1 MNAGTER
8 LPGRIH
14 YGWIIVA
21 TTFVVILVI
30 AGVRATPGVLIVP
43 LEAEFHWSRATI
55 SLAVGINLLLY
66 GAIGPFA
73 AAIMD
78 RFGVRRVILVTV
90 VAIAA
95 AVAASPLMHN
105 VWQLIALWGVINGL
119 CCGAIGPYLAAYVAA
134 RWFVARQGLVVGILT
149 AATAAGQLVFLPL
162 LAEVVTAAGWRTMA
176 LVLAAAVLALA
187 PLVALAMRDRP
198 QDMGLG
204 AYGDPR
210 GPQPAPTP
218 HGNPVEA
225 AFRALGEGARRR
237 DFWLISAGY
246 FVCGASTNGLVGTHL
261 IPACVDHGFSEVQ
274 GAGLLAA
281 AGVFSFVGGTLS
293 GWLSDRWDNRYL
305 LFWYYGLR
313 GLSLMYLPFA
323 FGMSFYGL
331 TLFSVF
337 YGLDWIASVPP
348 TVRLLSR
355 TVGAE
360 RTGIMVAWISV
371 IHQVGGASAAYLGGL
386 LRIEYGSYLQAFM
399 LSGLL
404 CIAAAL
410 MVLFIGAGRR
420 RDEPQAV
427 TAAAQ

>member
-1 MNAGTER
+1 MNAETER
-8 LPGRIH
+8 LPSRIH
-14 YGWIIVA
+14 YGWVIVGL
-21 TTFVVILVI
+21 TFVVILVV
-30 AGVRATPGVLIVP
+30 AGVRAAPGVLIVP
-43 LEAEFHWSRATI
+43 LEDEFHWSRATI

-66 GAIGPFA
+66 GAMGPFA

-78 RFGVRRVILVTV
+78 RFGVRRVVVVTV
-90 VAIAA
+90 VAITL
-95 AVAASPLMHN
+95 AVAVSPLMHN
-105 VWQLIALWGVINGL
+105 VWELIALWGVINGL
-119 CCGAIGPYLAAYVAA
+119 ACGAVGPYLAAYIAA

-149 AATAAGQLVFLPL
+149 AGTAAGQLVFLPL
-162 LAEVVTAAGWRTMA
+162 LAGIVTAAGWRTMS

-198 QDMGLG
+198 EDIGLG
-204 AYGDPR
+204 AYGDLR
-210 GPQPAPTP
+210 GPQPVAPP
-218 HGNPVEA
+218 RGNPVAA
-225 AFRALGEGARRR
+225 AFRALGDGAQRR
-237 DFWLISAGY
+237 DFWLISGGY
-246 FVCGASTNGLVGTHL
+246 FICGASTNGLIGTHL
-261 IPACVDHGFSEVQ
+261 IPACVDHGLSEVA

-281 AGVFSFVGGTLS
+281 AGVFSFVGGTMS

-313 GLSLMYLPFA
+313 GLSLIYLPFA

-355 TVGAE
+355 TVGVE
-360 RTGIMVAWISV
+360 RTGIMVAWITV
-371 IHQVGGASAAYLGGL
+371 IHQVGGAGAAYLGGL
-386 LRIEYGSYLQAFM
+386 LRIEYGSYLEAFM

-404 CIAAAL
+404 CIVAAL

-420 RDEPQAV
+420 RQEPEAV
-427 TAAAQ
+427 AAPAQ